1 MPKVKIFADSTC
13 DLPPEWLRQYDIGLI
28 PLYVTF
34 GDQTYKD
41 GVDLTTPQLY
51 VKVNETGSLPKTA
64 APSPADFIQAF
75 APSVEEGREIVY
87 ISISS
92 ELSSTYQNA
101 VIAAE
106 EFPEGKVTVID
117 SLNLSTGIGLQVMKA
132 VKAAELGKSPR
143 EIAELIEEIKPLV
156 ETEFVI
162 DSLDYLYKGGRCSGM
177 QNLVGSLLKIRPVIK
192 VIDGKMTPAYKVRGK
207 REKALEQMLN
217 NALDKHDQMD
227 NDLIFVTHSLAEED
241 AQELKRMLE
250 EKTGAREVA
259 ISDAGCVISS
269 HCGAKTIGILYVKK
283 DSKGDVHAKS

>member
-1 MPKVKIFADSTC
+1 MSKVKVFADSTC
-13 DLPPEWLRQYDIGLI
+13 DLPREWLRDYDIGLI

-34 GDQTYKD
+34 GDKTYKD
-41 GVDLTTPQLY
+41 GLDITTPQLY
-51 VKVNETGSLPKTA
+51 AEVDKTGSLPKTA

-75 APSVEEGREIVY
+75 SPSIEEGRDIVY
-87 ISISS
+87 ISLSS

-106 EFPEGKVTVID
+106 EFPKGKITVID

-132 VKAAELGKSPR
+132 VKAAEQGMSPQ
-143 EIAELIEEIKPLV
+143 EIAALIEHIKPLV

-207 REKALEQMLN
+207 REKALEQMLS
-217 NALDKHDQMD
+217 NALEKRDHMD

-241 AQELKRMLE
+241 ARKLKHILE
-250 EKTGAREVA
+250 EKTRAREVA
-259 ISDAGCVISS
+259 VSDAGCVISS

-283 DSKGDVHAKS
+283 E

>member
-13 DLPPEWLRQYDIGLI
+13 DLPQEWIRDYGIGII

-34 GDQTYKD
+34 GDTTYRD
-41 GVDLTTPQLY
+41 GVDISVAELY
-51 VKVNETGSLPKTA
+51 AKVDKTGSLPKTA
-64 APSPADFIQAF
+64 APSPADFVQAF
-75 APSVEEGREIVY
+75 SPDIEAGRDIVY
-87 ISISS
+87 ISLSS

-101 VIAAE
+101 LIAAE
-106 EFPEGKVTVID
+106 EFPEGKVTVVD

-132 VKAAELGKSPR
+132 VKAAEAGKNAR
-143 EIAELIEEIKPLV
+143 EIAELVTSVRPLV

-217 NALDKHDQMD
+217 NALVNRDQMD
-227 NDLIFVTHSLAEED
+227 PDLIFVTHSMADED
-241 AQELKRMLE
+241 AQELKRILK
-250 EKTGAREVA
+250 EKTGASEVA
-259 ISDAGCVISS
+259 VSDAGCVISS

-283 DSKGDVHAKS
+283 P

>member
-1 MPKVKIFADSTC
+1 MSQVKIFADSTC
-13 DLPPEWLRQYDIGLI
+13 DLPREWLQKYDIGLI

-34 GDQTYKD
+34 GDQTFKD
-41 GVDLTTPQLY
+41 GVDITTPQLY
-51 VKVNETGSLPKTA
+51 AKVSETGSLPKTA

-75 APSVEEGREIVY
+75 SPSIEEGREIVY
-87 ISISS
+87 ISLSS

-101 VIAAE
+101 VIAAD

-132 VKAAELGKSPR
+132 VKAAEQGKTPG
-143 EIAELIEEIKPLV
+143 EIAEIIARVKPRV

-207 REKALEQMLN
+207 REKALEQMLS
-217 NALDKHDQMD
+217 NALEQRDHMD

-241 AQELKRMLE
+241 ALELKRILE

-259 ISDAGCVISS
+259 VSDAGCVISS

-283 DSKGDVHAKS
+283 K

>member
-1 MPKVKIFADSTC
+1 MSNIKIFADSTC
-13 DLPPEWLRQYDIGLI
+13 DLPREWVQKYDIGII

-34 GDQTYKD
+34 GDETYKD
-41 GVDLTTPQLY
+41 GVDITTPELY
-51 VKVNETGSLPKTA
+51 AKVDKIGSLPKTA
-64 APSPADFIQAF
+64 APSPADFMQAF
-75 APSVEEGREIVY
+75 APHIEAGRDIVY
-87 ISISS
+87 ISLSS

-101 VIAAE
+101 VIAAG
-106 EFPEGKVTVID
+106 EFPEGRVTVID

-132 VKAAELGKSPR
+132 VRAAGEGKTTQ
-143 EIAELIEEIKPLV
+143 EIAKRIESIKPLV

-177 QNLVGSLLKIRPVIK
+177 QNLVSSLLKIRPVIK

-217 NALDKHDQMD
+217 NALDKRGQMD

-241 AQELKRMLE
+241 ANELKKILE
-250 EKTGAREVA
+250 EKTGAREIA

-283 DSKGDVHAKS
+283 A

>member
-13 DLPPEWLRQYDIGLI
+13 DLPQEWIRDYGIGII

-34 GDQTYKD
+34 GDTTYRD
-41 GVDLTTPQLY
+41 GVDISVSELY
-51 VKVNETGSLPKTA
+51 AKVDKTGSLPKTA
-64 APSPADFIQAF
+64 APSPADFVQAF
-75 APSVEEGREIVY
+75 SPDIEAGRDIVY
-87 ISISS
+87 ISLSS

-101 VIAAE
+101 LIAAE
-106 EFPEGKVTVID
+106 EFPEGKVTVVD

-132 VKAAELGKSPR
+132 VKAAEAGKSAR
-143 EIAELIEEIKPLV
+143 EIAELVTSVRPLV

-217 NALDKHDQMD
+217 NALVNRDQMD
-227 NDLIFVTHSLAEED
+227 PDLIFVTHSMADED
-241 AQELKRMLE
+241 AQELKRILK
-250 EKTGAREVA
+250 EKTGASEVA
-259 ISDAGCVISS
+259 VSDAGCVISS

-283 DSKGDVHAKS
+283 P